1 MDTDGDSQFDIEEW
15 TRAVANVYHDE
26 LLNADGSA
34 HELAAGAKKMH
45 KAAPVAKSAAKP
57 ASSGAFEAVDPA
69 VSWMPF
75 SIQQYFL
82 EELEGDEAKM

>member
-1 MDTDGDSQFDIEEW
+1 MCIPGLLALATLVNPTPPLPYASSAMLLPALEVHDMGKPVGDAKTNQW
-15 TRAVANVYHDE
+15 
-26 LLNADGSA
+26 LQC
-34 HELAAGAKKMH
+34 HEIKQ
-45 KAAPVAKSAAKP
+45 

>member
-1 MDTDGDSQFDIEEW
+1 MGKPVGDAKTNQW
-15 TRAVANVYHDE
+15 
-26 LLNADGSA
+26 LQC
-34 HELAAGAKKMH
+34 HEIKQ
-45 KAAPVAKSAAKP
+45 